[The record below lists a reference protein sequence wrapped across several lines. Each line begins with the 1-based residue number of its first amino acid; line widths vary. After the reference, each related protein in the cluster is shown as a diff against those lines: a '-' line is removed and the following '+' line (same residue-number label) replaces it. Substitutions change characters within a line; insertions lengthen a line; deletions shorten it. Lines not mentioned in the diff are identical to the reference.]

1 MALTKRQIDAA
12 RYEGRGSKGT
22 SQDVRPDGTIPGL
35 GLRVYPSGT
44 KTFIL
49 RYRAGSP
56 RLRTVT
62 LGRYGVLTL
71 EQARKK
77 ARKLLGQVA
86 DGIDPAEEKR
96 RKRADGVTV
105 AAFADRWLEDYAKAH
120 RRSWPEDA
128 RRIETRIKPALGR
141 LTLAT
146 LTAGDVAKLHAKIG
160 RTAKVEANRVAQLVR
175 ALYNAALAWGVLPA
189 GHANPAAVSRSPYL
203 GGNSAVRTFRERS
216 RERYVRPDE
225 MPRLLRAI
233 EQEENAEGRAALKLL
248 LLTGCRKTEILRARW
263 EDVNLRRGELRL
275 PEAKEGG
282 RTVRLPAE
290 AVEVIKSLSRT
301 SPYLFPSPTDPVK
314 PRGDIKR
321 SWARVRERA
330 KLEDVRIHDL
340 RRTVGAW
347 LASAGASELVIG
359 DVLGHSDPAATR
371 VYARIADE
379 SARAALEEFAAAV
392 RRSRLSAV

>member
-12 RYEGRGSKGT
+12 RYEGKGT

-35 GLRVYPSGT
+35 GLRVYPSGV

-56 RLRTVT
+56 RVRNMT

-71 EQARKK
+71 EQARTR

-96 RKRADGVTV
+96 RKRAEGVTV

-120 RRSWPEDA
+120 RRSWREDK
-128 RRIETRIKPALGR
+128 RRIDTRIKPALGR
-141 LTLAT
+141 LPLASVT
-146 LTAGDVAKLHAKIG
+146 PGDVAKLHAEIG
-160 RTAKVEANRVAQLVR
+160 RTAKVEANRVVQLLR
-175 ALYNAALAWGVLPA
+175 AIFSAAAAWGVLPA
-189 GHANPAAVSRSPYL
+189 RHSNPAAVSRSPYVS
-203 GGNSAVRTFRERS
+203 GGSNVRTFRERS

-225 MPRLLRAI
+225 MPRLLEAI
-233 EQEENAEGRAALKLL
+233 EREENPAARAALRLL
-248 LLTGCRKTEILRARW
+248 LLTGCRKTEILGTRW
-263 EDVNLRRGELRL
+263 EDVDLKRGELRL

-290 AVEVIKSLSRT
+290 AVEVIESLPRT
-301 SPYLFPSPTDPVK
+301 HSPYLFPSPSDPNK
-314 PRGDIKR
+314 PRRDIKR
-321 SWARVRERA
+321 SWARVRGRA

-371 VYARIADE
+371 VYARLTDE
-379 SARAALEEFAAAV
+379 SAREALEEYAAAV
-392 RRSRLSAV
+392 RRSRLSAVS

>member
-12 RYEGRGSKGT
+12 RYGGDGT
-22 SQDVRPDGTIPGL
+22 SWDMRPDGTIPGL
-35 GLRVYPSGT
+35 ALRVYPSGT
-44 KTFIL
+44 KSFVL
-49 RYRAGSP
+49 RYRAGGP
-56 RLRTVT
+56 RVRFVT

-86 DGIDPAEEKR
+86 DGLDPAEEKR
-96 RKRADGVTV
+96 RRRVEGVTV
-105 AAFADRWLEDYAKAH
+105 GAFADRWLEDYAKAH

-141 LTLAT
+141 LPLASVT
-146 LTAGDVAKLHAKIG
+146 PGDVAKLHAEIG

-175 ALYNAALAWGVLPA
+175 ALYNAAAAWGAVPA
-189 GHANPAAVSRSPYL
+189 GHPNPAAVSRSPYL

-225 MPRLLRAI
+225 MPRLLKAI
-233 EQEENAEGRAALKLL
+233 EQEENAEGRAVLRLL
-248 LLTGCRKTEILRARW
+248 LLTGCRKTEILGARW
-263 EDVNLRRGELRL
+263 EDVDLKRGELRL

-282 RTVRLPAE
+282 RTVRVPLE
-290 AVEVIKSLSRT
+290 AVELLKGLPRGT
-301 SPYLFPSPTDPVK
+301 SPYLFPSRSDPEK

-330 KLEDVRIHDL
+330 GLEDVRVHDL

-359 DVLGHSDPAATR
+359 DVLGHSDPTATR

-392 RRSRLSAV
+392 RRSRLSVS